1 MNHRQTEIQWRE
13 DGHWTDRLRVIS
25 VNYSVH
31 CNSISVCN
39 CPMIT
44 IVNMDSLSVLAL
56 RSKLRTLSGDSSQNR
71 SINPF
76 LLNVSPR
83 PIVGFVS
90 NKNSRNHFIIISR
103 GSVNVTKSN
112 LNEGEINLLNP
123 PGSFVGH
130 PHRTGSS
137 TWSWST
143 TVGNRFNS
151 YANDGISFTWLI
163 VAGSFIII
171 SIHPGRSML
180 NRMVIPTWVGLK
192 WDSKWR
198 LLNQPSKWP
207 AAAAAAASPEAVW
220 LVSK

>member
-1 MNHRQTEIQWRE
+1 
-13 DGHWTDRLRVIS
+13 
-25 VNYSVH
+25 
-31 CNSISVCN
+31 
-39 CPMIT
+39 MIT

-56 RSKLRTLSGDSSQNR
+56 RSQLRTLSGDSSQKR

-163 VAGSFIII
+163 GSFIT

-192 WDSKWR
+192 MRFEMK
-198 LLNQPSKWP
+198 
-207 AAAAAAASPEAVW
+207 AT
-220 LVSK
+220 